1 MRFGLIFAAFVLAS
15 TVGASAQ
22 SYGTHLDGRP
32 IAALAPA
39 GTKAVVLYFIAS
51 DCPISNRTLPEMLRV
66 RDEFRTR
73 GVAFWFV
80 YPNTTET
87 PQIARKHLAAYSA
100 GDDAGLDAIL
110 DPTGT
115 LVALT
120 HTRVTPQAAILIPS
134 GSAWTTVYTGRID
147 DRYIHLGLER
157 PQATQHFV
165 EQVVAELLAGRPIEP
180 AIGTPIG
187 CAIINP
193 QAPLTHTASN
203 GSAGGPQP

>member
-15 TVGASAQ
+15 TVSASAQ
-22 SYGTHLDGRP
+22 NYGTYLDGRP
-32 IAALAPA
+32 VTALAPA
-39 GTKAVVLYFIAS
+39 GTKGVVLYFIAS

-73 GVAFWFV
+73 GVAFHFV

-87 PQIARKHLAAYSA
+87 SQTARQHLAAYGA
-100 GDDAGLDAIL
+100 GDDVIL

-120 HTRVTPQAAILIPS
+120 HARITPQAAILIPS
-134 GSAWTTVYTGRID
+134 GSTWTAVYAGRID
-147 DRYIHLGLER
+147 DRYIRLGLER
-157 PQATQHFV
+157 PQATQHFA
-165 EQVVAELLAGRPIEP
+165 EQAVAELLAGRPVEP

-193 QAPLTHTASN
+193 QAPLAHAASSRN
-203 GSAGGPQP
+203 TGGPQP